1 MVTND
6 PAHLMAD
13 RNSLEADLVNLH
25 FNKIMFFIEKTA
37 ESYLEKRTEQIIVE
51 RNSNRLSKFKTRKQ
65 IADSNLEFNFQN
77 VCGASRY
84 VEAINFMTK
93 NEQLESSPPPEF
105 GHMTYSEYIKS
116 KEEKQAAE
124 MHSMK
129 EKQEPGKPETI
140 FKRNKASF
148 LEESSPE

>member
-6 PAHLMAD
+6 PSHLMAD

-37 ESYLEKRTEQIIVE
+37 ENYLEKRTEQILIE
-51 RNSNRLSKFKTRKQ
+51 RNTNRLMRFKTRKQ
-65 IADSNLEFNFQN
+65 LAESHLEINFQN
-77 VCGASRY
+77 VCGDFRY
-84 VEAINFMTK
+84 IEAINFMT
-93 NEQLESSPPPEF
+93 NDEDLEAHPPPDI
-105 GHMTYSEYIKS
+105 GQLTYSEYIRL

-124 MHSMK
+124 LSLK
-129 EKQEPGKPETI
+129 PEPGKTETI

-148 LEESSPE
+148 LEESRPG